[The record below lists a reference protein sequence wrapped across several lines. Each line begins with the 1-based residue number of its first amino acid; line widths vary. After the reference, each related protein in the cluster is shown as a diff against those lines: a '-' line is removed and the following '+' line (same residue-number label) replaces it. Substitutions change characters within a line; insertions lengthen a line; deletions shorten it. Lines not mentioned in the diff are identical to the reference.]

1 MMTDDQELVRSVL
14 AREPGAFASLVERYQ
29 RLVWHLVYR
38 MVANPEDTR
47 DLCQEVFLRVYQRLP
62 QFRFDAALGTW
73 IGQIAWSIAA
83 RHLRRK
89 RLPFVDLEPRDEE
102 SENPVFRIPDGRDL
116 AAELERAEIS
126 RRLATE
132 LAALPPLQRTLMTLY
147 HVEELSIEEVAAIAH
162 LPAGTVKSH
171 LFRARRVLRDR
182 LLKILGDRP

>member
-14 AREPGAFASLVERYQ
+14 AREPGAFASLVERFQ
-29 RLVWHLVYR
+29 RLVWHLVHR

-47 DLCQEVFLRVYQRLP
+47 DLSQEVFLRVYQRLP

-89 RLPFVDLEPRDEE
+89 RLPLVDLEPRDEG
-102 SENPVFRIPDGRDL
+102 SENPVFQIPDGRDL
-116 AAELERAEIS
+116 AAELERAEIGS
-126 RRLATE
+126 RLAAE
-132 LAALPPLQRTLMTLY
+132 LEALPPLQRTLMTLY
-147 HVEELSIEEVAAIAH
+147 HVEEMSIEQVAAIAR